1 MKSAEKLCCVIYRG
15 NDVMN
20 IVKSCDEAW
29 LGMMLT
35 CTAGKKY
42 VFFTISRKESV
53 ARYLALLILDR
64 I

>member
-29 LGMMLT
+29 LGMMLA
-35 CTAGKKY
+35 CTAGKKC
-42 VFFTISRKESV
+42 VSRKESV